1 MKKKNKR
8 GGYRKT
14 EIGKRVKTDL
24 PGAAWLV
31 WKAWRSSTGATE
43 AAKKLDISRVHFFR
57 IAKHLESLGYDVG
70 RPAKTAK
77 PGIDTGISE
86 IVRGRENQP

>member
-1 MKKKNKR
+1 MKKKTKR

-14 EIGKRVKTDL
+14 EIGELVKSN
-24 PGAAWLV
+24 PSSAASLV
-31 WKAWRSSTGATE
+31 WKMWTTSTGATE

-57 IAKHLESLGYDVG
+57 VARKLESLGYDVG
-70 RPAKTAK
+70 RPEKTEK

-86 IVRGRENQP
+86 IVRTQENRP

>member
-1 MKKKNKR
+1 MKKKIKR

-14 EIGKRVKTDL
+14 AIGDLVKSN
-24 PGAAWLV
+24 PASAA
-31 WKAWRSSTGATE
+31 RSVRNMWANTGSTE

-57 IAKHLESLGYDVG
+57 IARKLESLGYDVG
-70 RPAKTAK
+70 RPVKTEK

-86 IVRGRENQP
+86 IVRGQENRP